1 MTRFDRYGR
10 QPVGH
15 LHYGLLMPDRS
26 NYSDATPQLA
36 DALAVPTHM
45 PIVYEDADQFDEE
58 EALPPYSTGEM
69 LCYGIA
75 AHLAGR
81 SEFQALPHVELHDA
95 GDPGTIASPDAM
107 VVRPDARLPDNLRVY
122 RVDKHGPP
130 PLLTIEVLSAP
141 IDLASQTRN
150 YARIGVA
157 EHILVDLAGVFMPE
171 RMRLLLRQLGPDGNW
186 HDERDHDGG
195 VTSALG
201 FRVVIEDDGQV
212 RVIDRSTGHRY
223 LRPDEA
229 DRRLGGD
236 LDAQVSWLK
245 EMLPPSDKV

>member
-1 MTRFDRYGR
+1 
-10 QPVGH
+10 
-15 LHYGLLMPDRS
+15 MPDPS
-26 NYSDATPQLA
+26 NYTAATPKAA
-36 DALAVPTHM
+36 DALAVPTHV
-45 PIVYEDADQFDEE
+45 PIVYEDEDPFDEE
-58 EALPPYSTGEM
+58 EALPLCSTSEI

-81 SEFQALPHVELHDA
+81 HDLQALLHVELHDA
-95 GDPGTIASPDAM
+95 VDPAAVVSPDVIVA
-107 VVRPDARLPDNLRVY
+107 RPNVWLPDDLQAY
-122 RVDKHGPP
+122 RVGEHGPA
-130 PLLTIEVLSAP
+130 PLLTIEVLSSPIPGQVDVTTQSQIYAP
-141 IDLASQTRN
+141 M
-150 YARIGVA
+150 GVS
-157 EHILVDLAGVFMPE
+157 EYILVDLSGIFMPE
-171 RMRLLLRQLGPDGNW
+171 RQRLCLRRFGADGTW

-212 RVIDRSTGHRY
+212 RVIDRVTGHRY

-245 EMLPPSDKV
+245 EMLPPGDEI